1 MLLVLAGEYDRR
13 GPLLCERWAS
23 AGARLLT
30 PSDLQ
35 RPGWRHEPARPV
47 SGTAIAAG
55 EPLAVAAITG
65 VCSLMPCVLDS
76 DLPSIRAED
85 RTYVAAEMTAFLC
98 AWLSSLACPV
108 FNRPTPSCLCGPPW
122 GPERWLH
129 AAVRAGLPT
138 VQAAP
143 RESTAVTV
151 VAAGVFGA
159 TSPAQH
165 ELAARMSEFTG
176 VPLLRV
182 LFSGPESSPAVAGAD
197 LWLDTDR
204 PGVAE
209 AIGVLLSG
217 QR

>member
-1 MLLVLAGEYDRR
+1 M
-13 GPLLCERWAS
+13 
-23 AGARLLT
+23 
-30 PSDLQ
+30 
-35 RPGWRHEPARPV
+35 
-47 SGTAIAAG
+47 
-55 EPLAVAAITG
+55 AAITG

-108 FNRPTPSCLCGPPW
+108 FNRPTPCCLCGPPW

-138 VQAAP
+138 GQAAP
-143 RESTAVTV
+143 GETAAVTV

-159 TSPAQH
+159 ASPAQRD
-165 ELAARMSEFTG
+165 LAARLSEFTG

-204 PGVAE
+204 PGVAA